1 MEFLKNFYHLR
12 VIFLDNKVALIT
24 GSATG
29 LGKRTAIE
37 LAKDGRDIVLNYV
50 HSAEAAKETARF
62 ISETYGVRS
71 IAVQADI
78 SLFEDVQKLVS
89 RVLSAMGSID
99 ILIHNA
105 GPFIKK
111 RKKLSDYTVEE
122 WNSMVNGNLSSVF
135 YLSKEV
141 IPIMRTKQWGRMI
154 TIGFDRVET
163 APAWKFRSAY
173 AAAKTGAASLTK
185 TLAIEE
191 AENGITVNMVCP
203 GDIRGEYKEMKIKNV
218 RDQSD
223 INNPIGR
230 PGTGEDIARV
240 ISFLCN
246 EDSDFITGS
255 VIPVTGGKD
264 VLNKHI

>member
-1 MEFLKNFYHLR
+1 
-12 VIFLDNKVALIT
+12 
-24 GSATG
+24 
-29 LGKRTAIE
+29 
-37 LAKDGRDIVLNYV
+37 
-50 HSAEAAKETARF
+50 
-62 ISETYGVRS
+62 
-71 IAVQADI
+71 
-78 SLFEDVQKLVS
+78 
-89 RVLSAMGSID
+89 
-99 ILIHNA
+99 
-105 GPFIKK
+105 
-111 RKKLSDYTVEE
+111 
-122 WNSMVNGNLSSVF
+122 
-135 YLSKEV
+135 
-141 IPIMRTKQWGRMI
+141 MI